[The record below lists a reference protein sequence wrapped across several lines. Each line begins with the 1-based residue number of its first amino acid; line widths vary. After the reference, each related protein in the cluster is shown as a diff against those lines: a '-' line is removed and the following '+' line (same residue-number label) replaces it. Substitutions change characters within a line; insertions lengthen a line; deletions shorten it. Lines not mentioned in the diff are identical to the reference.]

1 MIAKKN
7 VIIEITM
14 HESNNRKND
23 AKSKNK
29 NKQTSKTTIG
39 TNTGWKY
46 TKIKFFKSIP
56 TFTYT

>member
-14 HESNNRKND
+14 HESDNRKND
-23 AKSKNK
+23 AK
-29 NKQTSKTTIG
+29 NKQTSKTTIE

-46 TKIKFFKSIP
+46 TKIKFFKFIP